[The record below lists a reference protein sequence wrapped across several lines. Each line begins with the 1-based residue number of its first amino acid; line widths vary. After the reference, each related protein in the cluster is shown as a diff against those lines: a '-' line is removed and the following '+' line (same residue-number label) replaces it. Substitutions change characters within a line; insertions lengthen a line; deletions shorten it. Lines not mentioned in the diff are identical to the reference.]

1 MTTKNERAP
10 LLVFP
15 PGTRIKIADGQ
26 IEGVVTQACISAGPR
41 IQHQVAWWSGREHK
55 LEWLESFEVSGDY
68 VNDAVAVGFAGADR
82 GGV

>member
-1 MTTKNERAP
+1 MSAQNKREGVI
-10 LLVFP
+10 LFP
-15 PGTRIKIADGQ
+15 PGTRVKIADGE

-41 IQHQVAWWSGREHK
+41 IQYQVAWWSGREYK
-55 LEWLESFEVSGDY
+55 LQWLESFEVSGDY